1 LFRSPSDGARHD
13 FVIVREFASFQTS
26 TDWHG
31 LCKTEPRLERN
42 GWEDRVPGDSVVIWT
57 KELLLGRTGFHRGE
71 TLHQLTANMELLN
84 TLVNQ
89 ANAFFSNV
97 MESIFGPRV
106 HESVLG
112 RVTWVDV
119 GMIVCLLL
127 VFLFIHTF
135 TAALLRWKTRRLHAE
150 AEPAAWR
157 VQLFTL
163 VRKPVFFGIWLY
175 GLYFAFTL
183 LRVRLAP
190 AASAV
195 QLALDRLLDVGAFCL
210 LCWLFVRFTRVLETR
225 LSEWA
230 TKSESK
236 LDDALVPLVAK
247 VSRVVVPVI
256 AIIMALPVLGLP
268 AAYSGIINKIS
279 SLLIIGSIA
288 WALVQAV
295 NSLEAFILGKYD
307 LTVPDNLQAR
317 KVHTQVKVIS
327 KTVYFIIG
335 IFTAASALM
344 MFEEVRRVGTSIL
357 ASAGVLGVIIG
368 FAAQKTIA
376 NLFAGF
382 QLAMT
387 QPIRLDDVVIVESEW
402 GRVEEITL
410 TYVVVHIWDD
420 RRLVVPLSYF
430 IEKPFQNW
438 TRVSANLLGS
448 VFFWTDY
455 TLPVP
460 ELRSMVRQVVENC
473 ADWDKRFW
481 NLQVTDTTERA
492 MQVRVLATAAD
503 SGKAWNLRCEIR
515 EKIIEM
521 IQSKYPRS
529 LPKIRGDLG
538 SADGQMNS
546 RPSLQGREERRERG
560 PDADVIDGK

>member
-1 LFRSPSDGARHD
+1 
-13 FVIVREFASFQTS
+13 
-26 TDWHG
+26 
-31 LCKTEPRLERN
+31 
-42 GWEDRVPGDSVVIWT
+42 
-57 KELLLGRTGFHRGE
+57 
-71 TLHQLTANMELLN
+71 MELLDK
-84 TLVNQ
+84 LINQ
-89 ANAFFSNV
+89 VDAFFSQGMQSV
-97 MESIFGPRV
+97 FGPRV
-106 HESVLG
+106 NESVLG

-119 GMIVCLLL
+119 GMILCLLL
-127 VFLFIHTF
+127 IFVLLHSV
-135 TAALLRWKTRRLHAE
+135 TAALLGWKTKRLRE
-150 AEPAAWR
+150 NAEPTAWR
-157 VQLFTL
+157 VQFFVLL
-163 VRKPVFFGIWLY
+163 RKPLFFALWFY

-190 AASAV
+190 GAE
-195 QLALDRLLDVGAFCL
+195 ALQSSLDKVLDAGVFCL

-230 TKSESK
+230 VKSDSK
-236 LDDALVPLVAK
+236 LDDALVPLLGKVA
-247 VSRVVVPVI
+247 RVGVPVMAVI
-256 AIIMALPVLGLP
+256 LALPVLGLP
-268 AAYSGIINKIS
+268 AAYSGIISRAS
-279 SLLIIGSIA
+279 SLLIIGSIS

-295 NSLEAFILGKYD
+295 KTLEVFILGKYN
-307 LTVPDNLQAR
+307 LNVADNLQAR
-317 KVHTQVKVIS
+317 KVHTQVKVIT

-335 IFTAASALM
+335 IFTVASALM

-420 RRLVVPLSYF
+420 RRLVLPLSYF

-438 TRVSANLLGS
+438 TRVSASLMGS

-455 TLPVP
+455 TLPVV
-460 ELRSMVRQVVENC
+460 ELRRTVKEVVESC
-473 ADWDKRFW
+473 QDWDKRFW
-481 NLQVTDTTERA
+481 NLQVTDTTERT
-492 MQVRVLATAAD
+492 MQLRVLATAAD

-515 EKIIEM
+515 EKIIDM
-521 IQSKYPRS
+521 IQRKYPQS

-538 SADGQMNS
+538 NGDAHRHVPPPVQS
-546 RPSLQGREERRERG
+546 RVE
-560 PDADVIDGK
+560 